1 MGREGFCWDSWKLEP
16 WKKGC
21 PTGAAVVET
30 QPLPELSYEKG
41 GEGGKYF
48 PDVLFPHPLLPWMEP
63 NLKLKGKR
71 ATQVTPHRVCPHRAQ
86 SKTEYMQKLG
96 QRMTKAK

>member
-1 MGREGFCWDSWKLEP
+1 MGLVEAGAME
-16 WKKGC
+16 KGL
-21 PTGAAVVET
+21 PNWSVVVET
-30 QPLPELSYEKG
+30 QPLPELSYEEG

-71 ATQVTPHRVCPHRAQ
+71 ATQVTPHRAQ

-96 QRMTKAK
+96 QRMAKAK